1 MFLEIVTS
9 YWKELI
15 CKFLCLFEISQLML
29 WTHFMYTHINGC
41 FKFFESASL
50 LISLQPM
57 AWFGTV
63 TMSKISDMEESTPIK
78 LGVHAFHVNL
88 YLHQFFGRNFMVF
101 GLFPFMK
108 YCNCFNGL
116 LPFY

>member
-1 MFLEIVTS
+1 MIVTS

-29 WTHFMYTHINGC
+29 WPHFMYTHINGC

-116 LPFY
+116 LPYY